1 LSIDHPV
8 WHLVDDVRTGRSGGQ
23 VLLSQL
29 RASTIGHI
37 LIAHADLA
45 IRADQQRRRRSDV
58 QQRIDCTPR
67 ASNHTTNL

>member
-29 RASTIGHI
+29 RASAGE
-37 LIAHADLA
+37 A
-45 IRADQQRRRRSDV
+45 IDAIQNEGE
-58 QQRIDCTPR
+58 
-67 ASNHTTNL
+67 AF